1 MRPYPLIKVDPLVVT
16 DAMIVSYD
24 VVETDYAAYAGGTTY
39 AKGDR
44 VIVVAAHTIYES
56 VQAANVGHDP
66 VTDTAATWWLKV
78 SKTNRWKCLDGSPS
92 TQTVKAG
99 SMSLRVRPGQV
110 VNSVF
115 VLNALADDVGIRV
128 IDAVAGTV
136 YDKTTSLRGRLPSNS
151 WFDWHFARRIR
162 KTDVVAMDLPN
173 YYGADILVD
182 LTIASGNVAAGVIV
196 MGYQQAVGRGVK
208 LNPRL
213 GITDYSQK
221 STNKYGDTTLVEGV
235 YAKRAEFA
243 MVVPNAMVDDV
254 FAILAAGRAK
264 PAVYVGS
271 SLYTCTVV
279 YGWPDEFEILIPN
292 NTESDCSLSLKG
304 LT

>member
-1 MRPYPLIKVDPLVVT
+1 MRPYPLIKVDPVVVT

-24 VVETDYAAYAGGTTY
+24 VPETDYAEYVAGTTY
-39 AKGDR
+39 GKGDR
-44 VIVVAAHTIYES
+44 VKVTSTHTIYES

-66 VTDTAATWWLKV
+66 LTDTAATWWLRV

-99 SMSLRVRPGQV
+99 SMSLRLRPGQL

-115 VLNALADDVGIRV
+115 VLNAVADTVRIRE
-128 IDAVAGTV
+128 IDPSAGTV
-136 YDKTTSLRGRLPSNS
+136 YDKTTNMRGRLPSNG

-162 KTDVVAMDLPN
+162 KTDVLAMDLPN
-173 YYGADILVD
+173 YYRADIQID
-182 LTIASGNVAAGVIV
+182 LAAASGNVAAGVIV
-196 MGYQQAVGRGVK
+196 MGYQQAIGRGVK

-235 YAKRAEFA
+235 FSKRAEYV
-243 MVVPNAMVDDV
+243 MVAPNSQIDDV

-264 PAVYVGS
+264 PAIYVGS
-271 SLYTCTVV
+271 SLYTCSVV
-279 YGWPDEFEILIPN
+279 WGWPDDFDILIPN